1 MLTMNIKIYFYSLLY
16 LSQLNSSL
24 HKMQAAYFSYVRD
37 FFQSTEIF
45 YTTGSLRMTP
55 KYEIQAKDSLGIAD
69 A

>member
-1 MLTMNIKIYFYSLLY
+1 MSITK
-16 LSQLNSSL
+16 LNSSL

-55 KYEIQAKDSLGIAD
+55 KYEIQTKDSLGID